1 MNHHRVLCQ
10 ASVPVQRVFH
20 FFLRGRVALPG
31 QDLLLEHLGPGA
43 IQVHLFARA
52 LVHDFKAVAR
62 QLGAGWRC
70 VVERLG

>member
-1 MNHHRVLCQ
+1 MHHYRVLRQ
-10 ASVPVQRVFH
+10 TSVPVQRVFH

-43 IQVHLFARA
+43 IQIHLFARA

-62 QLGAGWRC
+62 QLGAGVLCR
-70 VVERLG
+70 